1 MHTPMRMCIACRQ
14 MKPKGELIKLVKNE
28 NNIELDL
35 DQKKFGRGAYI
46 CKNVAC
52 LTKAERSKR
61 LARSLDCE
69 IPAEVYAAMR
79 EELSAHEGA

>member
-28 NNIELDL
+28 NNIELDF

-46 CKNVAC
+46 CKNEECIENAKKR
-52 LTKAERSKR
+52 KAVSRHFKMN
-61 LARSLDCE
+61 ADDG
-69 IPAEVYAAMR
+69 IFDYIKK
-79 EELSAHEGA
+79 ELSDG

>member
-79 EELSAHEGA
+79 EELAAHDGN